1 MRAVLFHGTK
11 KILHADD
18 VTSAAQQ
25 KELHNIAGE
34 KKRGSAQG
42 RMASPLAIRQFSA
55 FFFGGRPGNAL
66 GKAATKYIFT

>member
-25 KELHNIAGE
+25 KELHNIAGK
-34 KKRGSAQG
+34 KKRVSSRPHGVTT
-42 RMASPLAIRQFSA
+42 RNSPIFCVLFW
-55 FFFGGRPGNAL
+55 
-66 GKAATKYIFT
+66 GKAKERSGKGRY